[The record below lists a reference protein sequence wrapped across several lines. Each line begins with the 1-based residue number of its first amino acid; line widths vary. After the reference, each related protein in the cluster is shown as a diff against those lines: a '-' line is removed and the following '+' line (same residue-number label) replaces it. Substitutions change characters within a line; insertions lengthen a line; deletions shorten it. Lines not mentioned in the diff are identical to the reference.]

1 MMKKLLSCLAAMVT
15 LFVLTQA
22 LAEEITV
29 TATET
34 KIGENAMS
42 YPQLEG
48 MADQA
53 VQEKINS
60 DIVLASNVSGMLM
73 TLVTLDPQM
82 QQFTMDYEVCRLDDE
97 VFSVVISAMGRQP
110 GKRDGHTWTAL
121 SYDLST
127 GERLTL
133 DQLFEDPQEAV
144 ARMEEIAEASLSE
157 ELNGYMEYSEIV
169 PLPQD
174 QFTLDDT
181 GITFWYPE
189 EQFSLFS
196 GFSGACQFWYEE
208 LEGLWLKDPTPE
220 KTDAEIRIAVEQ
232 AVSSGVLPSVP
243 VRMGQSMQEIADA
256 YRLVRTPDEFPGGRY
271 FVMEDPR
278 FRQILIL
285 SDSLYS
291 GYDRSVAEGIQLK
304 RGGIG
309 GLTVGETTQL
319 RWREVLGEP
328 EKTVAFTENM
338 AYDYNLPAGEYDV
351 YRFGG
356 NELRLHADENGVLC
370 AVQLCK

>member
-22 LAEEITV
+22 LAEGVTV

-34 KIGENAMS
+34 KIGENGIS

-48 MADQA
+48 MENTEI
-53 VQEKINS
+53 QEKINS
-60 DIVLASNVSGMLM
+60 DIVLSANVSGMLM
-73 TLVTLDPQM
+73 TLVTLDSQT
-82 QQFTMDYEVCRLDDE
+82 QQLTMDYQVRRLDDE

-133 DQLFEDPQEAV
+133 DQLFEDPEEAV
-144 ARMEEIAEASLSE
+144 TRMEEIAEASLSE

-208 LEGLWLKDPTPE
+208 LNGLWLENTE
-220 KTDAEIRIAVEQ
+220 KTDAEIRDAVAQ
-232 AVSSGVLPSVP
+232 AVSSGIIPGVP
-243 VRMGQSMQEIADA
+243 VRMGQNMQEIVDA
-256 YRLVRTPDEFPGGRY
+256 YRLLRTPDEFPGGRY
-271 FVMEDPR
+271 FVMEDPQ

-285 SDSLYS
+285 SDSLFS
-291 GYDRSVAEGIQLK
+291 GYDQSVVEGIQLK

-309 GLTVGETTQL
+309 GLVVGQTTQS
-319 RWREVLGEP
+319 RWQEVLGQP

>member
-1 MMKKLLSCLAAMVT
+1 MMKKLLSCLAAVVT

-34 KIGENAMS
+34 KIGENFIS

-48 MADQA
+48 MADA
-53 VQEKINS
+53 AIQEKINS
-60 DIVLASNVSGMLM
+60 DIVMSANVSGMLM
-73 TLVTLDPQM
+73 TLVTLD
-82 QQFTMDYEVCRLDDE
+82 QQTQHLMMDYDVCLLNDK
-97 VFSVVISAMGRQP
+97 VFSVIISTKGKQP
-110 GKRDGHTWTAL
+110 QKRDGHTWTAL

-133 DQLFEDPQEAV
+133 DQVFSDPDAAV
-144 ARMEEIAEASLSE
+144 VQMEEIAESTLSE

-169 PLPQD
+169 PLPKD
-174 QFTLDDT
+174 SFTLDET

-208 LEGLWLKDPTPE
+208 LEGFWRNDPTLE
-220 KTDAEIRIAVEQ
+220 KTDSEIRETISQ
-232 AVSSGVLPSVP
+232 AVISGAIPGVP
-243 VRMGQSMQEIADA
+243 VAMGQEMQEIADA
-256 YRLVRTPDEFPGGRY
+256 YRLLRTPDEFPGGRY
-271 FVMEDPR
+271 FIMEDAQ

-291 GYDRSVAEGIQLK
+291 GYDQSVVEGIQLR
-304 RGGIG
+304 RGALG
-309 GLTVGETTQL
+309 GLVVGDTAQSE
-319 RWREVLGEP
+319 WRQALGQP
-328 EKTVAFTENM
+328 EKTVDFTENM